1 MLLLLL
7 LAVVV
12 VAAVVVVDIVI
23 VVDLPT
29 EIVAPRVVVVVL
41 SIRLVFNRRSSIQQR
56 LHTRFNIEKNT
67 KIAKIIGNC
76 YFCNQTQ
83 HAGIVFD
90 WRALLNLGM
99 TQLCAS
105 LDSYS

>member
-12 VAAVVVVDIVI
+12 VAAAVVVDI

-41 SIRLVFNRRSSIQQR
+41 SIRLVFDRRSSIQQR
-56 LHTRFNIEKNT
+56 LHTRFNIEKTQKSPKHFAIVTFAIKLNT
-67 KIAKIIGNC
+67 LVSSSIGARC
-76 YFCNQTQ
+76 
-83 HAGIVFD
+83 
-90 WRALLNLGM
+90 
-99 TQLCAS
+99 
-105 LDSYS
+105 